1 MDLALCRNAR
11 GKYETKRGTS
21 RAFGPNLARRAT
33 CTILFAAAD
42 SVVARVLTSRIGR
55 AYKTPTERGAVL
67 ALVETASVPLKLLTF
82 EEWINSR

>member
-1 MDLALCRNAR
+1 V
-11 GKYETKRGTS
+11 
-21 RAFGPNLARRAT
+21 FFFF
-33 CTILFAAAD
+33 FAVAD

-67 ALVETASVPLKLLTF
+67 ALAETTSVPLKLLTF